1 MPRNIPVSGDMTAVG
16 GLRNPPFARLP
27 DPAPLFAGRAAR
39 LRALATP
46 GGIGPYL
53 AFLAG
58 IAEAQARVA
67 AELPPADPPTASR
80 IEAALDHGMP
90 PLDRAGFRG
99 DAGFDAL
106 ADRLFAALQ
115 DLDMPDQAARALATL
130 RGWDAGRRAYQ
141 LGEVLQDAPTDS
153 PAEDGFLA
161 AALQLHFAHLAAAL
175 PEARL
180 RPIADGVCPACGGPP
195 LASVI
200 VTWDGADG
208 ARFCSCAHCAT
219 LWHHVRVKCTRC
231 GSTKGIRYQEVARGD
246 EAGGNEAAA
255 IKAETCDECGSY
267 VKIMDQ
273 RKLAALDPFADDVAS
288 LALDILM
295 RGTAFHRSAPNPFLR
310 GY

>member
-16 GLRNPPFARLP
+16 ALRNPPFARTP
-27 DPAPLFAGRAAR
+27 DPATLFARRAAR

-53 AFLAG
+53 SFLAG
-58 IAEAQARVA
+58 LAEAQANVA
-67 AELPPADPPTASR
+67 RALPAPAV
-80 IEAALDHGMP
+80 IETGRLQAALDHSMP

-99 DAGFDAL
+99 NADFDAL
-106 ADRLFAALQ
+106 AERLFAAFQ
-115 DLDMPDQAARALATL
+115 SIDMPDPAARALAGL
-130 RGWDAGRRAYQ
+130 RGRDARHRAAR
-141 LGEVLQDAPTDS
+141 LGDLLQDGATDS

-161 AALQLHFAHLAAAL
+161 AALQLHFARLAATL
-175 PEARL
+175 PEERL
-180 RPIADGVCPACGGPP
+180 RPIADGVCPSCGGPP
-195 LASVI
+195 VASVI

-208 ARFCSCAHCAT
+208 ARYCACAQCAT

-231 GSTKGIRYQEVARGD
+231 GSTKGIRYQEVDRGED
-246 EAGGNEAAA
+246 ASA

-273 RKLAALDPFADDVAS
+273 RRDGGLDPFADDVAS
-288 LALDILM
+288 LSLDILM
-295 RGTAFHRSAPNPFLR
+295 RGTAFHRAAPNPFLS